1 MPKEHVKNQTVI
13 NSAKYGISTYIQCI
27 EGGLLTKGAVVLL
40 ADDQGAND
48 KVATTGG

>member
-1 MPKEHVKNQTVI
+1 MYRRGAVDE
-13 NSAKYGISTYIQCI
+13 
-27 EGGLLTKGAVVLL
+27 GAVVLL